1 METKGLEAGVLGHPE
16 STADMLEVCSV
27 NSFFGQGFV
36 MIIVKLCQ
44 ALPFGRKPGSRSPG
58 VQGRGGWLHLSSSQ
72 SEINPKLATGGPQG
86 ALGDEPRTLEGLLLR
101 K

>member
-27 NSFFGQGFV
+27 NSFSGQGFV

-44 ALPFGRKPGSRSPG
+44 ALPRGCQEGRGAPG

-72 SEINPKLATGGPQG
+72 SEINPKLATGRSPCP
-86 ALGDEPRTLEGLLLR
+86 LGDEAGTLAGLLLR